1 MSELREAWSEEKMLA
16 NLDQRRVVTLAKC
29 GLLLS
34 TMAGE
39 GIDFMDHGS
48 SPDLY
53 AEVLMALGIED
64 SDDMDIALEIAR
76 DHPDAHLLRSH
87 PVEAE
92 ALEAKQLLDALR
104 DESWDLRCFP
114 VPTGGDDADIG
125 WRVIG
130 HWMAKPHERTVAE
143 VYHDDPRDA
152 IREAL
157 RARSGMLS
165 AEKEV
170 G

>member
-1 MSELREAWSEEKMLA
+1 MTELREALESV
-16 NLDQRRVVTLAKC
+16 DPCPRC
-29 GLLLS
+29 G
-34 TMAGE
+34 
-39 GIDFMDHGS
+39 
-48 SPDLY
+48 
-53 AEVLMALGIED
+53 ALPCD
-64 SDDMDIALEIAR
+64 WVNNPHTAA
-76 DHPDAHLLRSH
+76 
-87 PVEAE
+87 VEAE